1 MKLYEYEAK
10 SMAKQFDLPVPRG
23 TVVTDPE
30 AAREAYRGLG
40 GEVVIKAQVLVAGR
54 GKAGG
59 ILLARNEAEA
69 HAAAAKLL
77 GSTIKGER
85 VSSILLEEKLAK
97 GRELYVGITVN
108 RSDRCYT
115 LLAST
120 AGGVDIEEIAKTKPE
135 KIFKF
140 NIDPVTGLQDFHG
153 RNIAVQMVVRGK
165 ALITLGNLIRKL
177 YQVAVDSDAELVE
190 SNPLMETLDE
200 RFVLADMRVILD
212 DNALYRHRQF
222 VEARMVPAGEIS
234 PAEAKAQGSGLAYVE
249 LDGDIG
255 ILGNGAGLVMATLD
269 LVQVYGGRPANF
281 CDVGGGAG
289 AARVATALELLL
301 SNERVKV
308 VFINILG
315 GITRCDEVAKGILD
329 VRERLAVDRPMVIRL
344 VGTSEEEGR
353 RILSGVGVTS
363 YPTMEEAA
371 KRAVEL
377 AGVS

>member
-10 SMAKQFDLPVPRG
+10 AIAKQFDMPVPRG
-23 TVVTDPE
+23 AIVTSAE
-30 AAREAYRGLG
+30 GAREAYRGLG

-59 ILLARNEAEA
+59 ILFAHNEAEA
-69 HAAAAKLL
+69 HEAAGKLL

-85 VSSILLEEKLAK
+85 VPSVLFEEKLAK
-97 GRELYVGITVN
+97 ARELYVGIAVN

-120 AGGVDIEEIAKTKPE
+120 EGGVDIEEVAERAPD
-135 KIFKF
+135 KILRF
-140 NIDPVTGLQDFHG
+140 NVGPLLGLHDFHG
-153 RNIAVQMVVRGK
+153 RSVARRLGYSGRPVVV
-165 ALITLGNLIRKL
+165 LGDIIHKL
-177 YQVAVDSDAELVE
+177 YQVAVAFDADLVE
-190 SNPLMETLDE
+190 SNPLMETPDG
-200 RFVLADMRVILD
+200 RFVLADMRMTLD
-212 DNALYRHRQF
+212 DNALYRHKQF
-222 VEARMVPAGEIS
+222 VESRPVQAGEMT
-234 PAEAKAQGSGLAYVE
+234 PAELKAQESGLAYVD

-269 LVQVYGGRPANF
+269 LAQAYGGRPANF

-289 AARVATALELLL
+289 AARVATALQLLF
-301 SNERVKV
+301 SNKRVRV

-329 VRERLAVDRPMVIRL
+329 VRVELGVERPMVIRL
-344 VGTSEEEGR
+344 VGTRQEEGQ
-353 RILSGVGVTS
+353 RILSEAGISVYT
-363 YPTMEEAA
+363 TMEEAA

-377 AGVS
+377 AGGS